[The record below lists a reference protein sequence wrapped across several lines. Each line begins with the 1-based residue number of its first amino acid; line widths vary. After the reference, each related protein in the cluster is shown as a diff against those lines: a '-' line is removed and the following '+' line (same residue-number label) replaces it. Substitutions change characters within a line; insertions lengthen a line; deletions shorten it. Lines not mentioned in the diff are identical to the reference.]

1 MTTPAMIRSSIS
13 ALALA
18 SAAILVACGDQSP
31 RQQPAPTAAAAPSG
45 PITPCATCKVI
56 VVKMTTSEAGNFFE
70 PSKFEAHEGD
80 VLRFTLVTGVHN
92 VNFLPDS
99 NAGKKGLPPVTD
111 MLQLPGQTKDIL
123 LNFGKGS
130 FYFQCDPH
138 AALGMM
144 GRVTVEERES
154 HE

>member
-1 MTTPAMIRSSIS
+1 MTPSYAIALVAVALACGGDKTPDTTPPPPPPVIS
-13 ALALA
+13 
-18 SAAILVACGDQSP
+18 G
-31 RQQPAPTAAAAPSG
+31 G

-56 VVKMTTSEAGNFFE
+56 TVKMTTTESGNYFE
-70 PSKFEAHEGD
+70 PKDFEAHEGD

-99 NAGKKGLPPVTD
+99 NPGKQNLPPVTD

-123 LNFGKGS
+123 LNFGTGH

-138 AALGMM
+138 ALLGMI
-144 GRVTVEERES
+144 GRVEVERKGS
-154 HE
+154 

>member
-1 MTTPAMIRSSIS
+1 MTARSTIRSGAA
-13 ALALA
+13 ALTIILA
-18 SAAILVACGDQSP
+18 AVLAACGDKP
-31 RQQPAPTAAAAPSG
+31 PAPAPAAPAATASG

-56 VVKMTTSEAGNFFE
+56 TVKMTTSEAGNFFE

-92 VNFLPDS
+92 VHFLPDS
-99 NAGKKGLPPVTD
+99 NPGKKGLPPMSD

-123 LNFGKGS
+123 LNFGEGT

-138 AALGMM
+138 AALGMT
-144 GRVTVEERES
+144 GRVKVEERDDG
-154 HE
+154 